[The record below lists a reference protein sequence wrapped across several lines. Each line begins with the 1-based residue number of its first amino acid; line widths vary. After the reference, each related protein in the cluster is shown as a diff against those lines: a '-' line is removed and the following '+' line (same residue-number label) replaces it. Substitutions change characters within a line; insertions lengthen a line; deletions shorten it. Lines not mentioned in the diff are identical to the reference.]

1 MEDWLYAA
9 LGLMLVFE
17 GLLPF
22 FSPGGWRRTFE
33 RVLQLTDGQLRF
45 MGLCSMGLGLVLL
58 VFFR

>member
-1 MEDWLYAA
+1 MEDWLFAA